1 MKSYVY
7 HRSTKVCI
15 LKNKANINMKAALP
29 SAPLGLMQ
37 FETDITNLS
46 LQVSCIGIQDDQH
59 YSHTPAYAYITESLM
74 NGHKQC
80 LPSGVKL

>member
-15 LKNKANINMKAALP
+15 LKNKANINMKTALP

-46 LQVSCIGIQDDQH
+46 LQVLHDISLIFSVVKI
-59 YSHTPAYAYITESLM
+59 IIESM
-74 NGHKQC
+74 
-80 LPSGVKL
+80 

>member
-46 LQVSCIGIQDDQH
+46 LQVSYIQDDQY
-59 YSHTPAYAYITESLM
+59 YSHNPPYA
-74 NGHKQC
+74 
-80 LPSGVKL
+80 

>member
-15 LKNKANINMKAALP
+15 LKNKTNINMKMVLS
-29 SAPLGLMQ
+29 SAPLGLVQ

-46 LQVSCIGIQDDQH
+46 LQVNI
-59 YSHTPAYAYITESLM
+59 
-74 NGHKQC
+74 
-80 LPSGVKL
+80 

>member
-15 LKNKANINMKAALP
+15 LKNKANINMKIALP

-46 LQVSCIGIQDDQH
+46 LQVLHDTSLIFSVVKIV
-59 YSHTPAYAYITESLM
+59 IESM
-74 NGHKQC
+74 
-80 LPSGVKL
+80 